1 VRTLQKGSGGLP
13 VATARRAA
21 CARGAGLA
29 IGAGAVVILV
39 AGVPAARAASD
50 EKPAV
55 AAEEAAAAHQKMV
68 GAWKLNPELS
78 EDPRAKMQAEGG
90 GRGAPGGFGGGPP
103 GGGGGFGGGPPG
115 GGGGGWGGGPSGGGG
130 SGGGG
135 RGGHGG
141 SGRPP
146 GTGAPGEGS
155 FTRPMAFQPELTV
168 TNLAPE
174 ITMVDPDG
182 EIRRLHADNR
192 PYKDSS
198 GSEVKTRWE
207 AAGLVIETKTPRGQV
222 KETWSIAAE
231 PRRLTVLVRM
241 DRPGGG
247 AFTVKRV
254 FDPSEP
260 GAKRSEP

>member
-1 VRTLQKGSGGLP
+1 M
-13 VATARRAA
+13 
-21 CARGAGLA
+21 
-29 IGAGAVVILV
+29 
-39 AGVPAARAASD
+39 AASAAVR
-50 EKPAV
+50 PAV
-55 AAEEAAAAHQKMV
+55 AAAAGVAAAPAVAVAVAAAA
-68 GAWKLNPELS
+68 
-78 EDPRAKMQAEGG
+78 EGTAD
-90 GRGAPGGFGGGPP
+90 RVCR
-103 GGGGGFGGGPPG
+103 
-115 GGGGGWGGGPSGGGG
+115 
-130 SGGGG
+130 
-135 RGGHGG
+135 RGG
-141 SGRPP
+141 
-146 GTGAPGEGS
+146 GAPGEGS
-155 FTRPMAFQPELTV
+155 FTRPMAFYPELTV

-182 EIRRLHADNR
+182 EIRRLHADNK

-222 KETWSIAAE
+222 KETWSIADE

-260 GAKRSEP
+260 GAKRSESEP